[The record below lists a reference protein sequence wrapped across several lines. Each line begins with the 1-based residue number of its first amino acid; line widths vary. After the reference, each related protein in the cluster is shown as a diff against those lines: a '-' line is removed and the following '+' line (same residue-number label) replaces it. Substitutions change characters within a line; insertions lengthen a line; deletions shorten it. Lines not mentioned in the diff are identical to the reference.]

1 MQDKI
6 IIKGA
11 RENNLKNVSLEIP
24 KNKLIVFT
32 GLSGS
37 GKSSLAFATI
47 YAEGRRRYIES
58 LSAYARQFLG
68 GNEKP
73 DVDSIEGLSP
83 AISIDQKTTSHNPRS
98 TVGTVTEIYDYL
110 RLFYARVGTP
120 FCVNGHGEINA
131 VSIKEIINKIKDNT
145 QENEQVYI
153 LAPVVRS
160 KKGSHK
166 DLLIK
171 LLSDGF
177 IRVIIDGEVRMLDQE
192 IELEKNIRHDID
204 IVIDRLFFHDDEEIG
219 SRMYGAIEIAVDY
232 ADKLVKIKYPET
244 DNKEDRTFSTSYSC
258 SVCGFNIPELEP
270 RLFSFN
276 APLGACDDC
285 DGLGVRLKSDADLI
299 IPDPSLSIMQG
310 GVIYFKNFLGTD
322 NLEWQ
327 RFRTLCDFYYID
339 LNLPIEKLT
348 AKQRKVILKGSEE
361 AIEIKL
367 VSSSGRRYD
376 SYEHIEG
383 VADLIQRRYFETKSE
398 EIRKWYTKF
407 MSSTV
412 CETCSG
418 ARLNPT
424 ALTIKINNKNIF
436 EFTSMSIADELG
448 FILNVKLS
456 KTQAQIANLVLTE
469 ITNRISFLSEVGL
482 GYLDLARTATTLS
495 GGEAQRIRL
504 AKQIGSQLTGILYVL
519 DEPSI
524 GLHQRD
530 NDKLINTLKHL
541 RDLGNTLIVVEHDE
555 DTMKVAD
562 WIVDVGP
569 RAGENGGEISFSGT
583 YDQILKSNT
592 ITGKYLS
599 GAEKVE
605 VPKKRRVGNNRK
617 IEILGA
623 RENNLRNVNVTIPL
637 NKFVCITGVSGSGK
651 STLLEDIIYK
661 GIRKNLARE
670 NITTGKFA
678 KMKGLENI
686 DKVIFISQEPIG
698 KTPRSNPAT
707 YTSVFDD
714 IRDLFTNLPEAK
726 IRGYKKGR
734 FSFNVSG
741 GRCEH
746 CYGDGVITIS
756 MQFMPSVEVVCE
768 VCEGKRYNDETL
780 QVKFKDKTIS
790 DVLEMTVATA
800 AKFFENIPSIK
811 QKLDTILEVGLDYI
825 KLGQSA
831 TTLSGGEAQRIKLS
845 TYLLK
850 KQTGKTM
857 FLLDEPTTGLHVD
870 DVKRLLHV
878 LNKLV
883 NLGNSVVSIEH
894 NLDFIKT
901 VDHIIDLGPD
911 GGVNGGLIVAQG
923 TPEQV
928 ADTKGSYTGEYLKGY
943 LYNDTNR

>member
-1 MQDKI
+1 MENKI
-6 IIKGA
+6 VIKGA
-11 RENNLKNVSLEIP
+11 RENNLKNVDLEIP
-24 KNKLIVFT
+24 KNKLVVFT

-110 RLFYARVGTP
+110 RLLYARVGTP
-120 FCVNGHGEINA
+120 YCINGHGQIHA
-131 VSIKEIINKIKDNT
+131 ATIKEIINNIKSTTED
-145 QENEQVYI
+145 NEQVYV
-153 LAPVVRS
+153 LSPVVRD
-160 KKGSHK
+160 KKGTHK
-166 DLLIK
+166 DLLAK
-171 LLSDGF
+171 LLAEGF
-177 IRVIIDGEVRMLDQE
+177 IRVSINGEIKMLEEEIILD
-192 IELEKNIRHDID
+192 KNQRHNID
-204 IVIDRLFFHDDEEIG
+204 IVVDRLIYHNDDEVH
-219 SRMYGAIEIAVDY
+219 SRLFSAIEIALQY
-232 ADKLVKIKYPET
+232 SNSLVKIKYPET
-244 DNKEDRTFSTSYSC
+244 ENKEDNLFSNSYSC
-258 SVCGFNIPELEP
+258 NVCGFNIPELEP

-276 APLGACDDC
+276 APLGACGDC
-285 DGLGVRLKSDADLI
+285 DGLGVRLVSDPELI
-299 IPDPSLSIMQG
+299 IPDKSLSINQG
-310 GVIYFKNFLGTD
+310 GVVYFKNFLNTD

-327 RFRTLCDFYYID
+327 KFKILCDYYYID
-339 LNLPIEKLT
+339 MNLPIDQLT
-348 AKQRKVILKGSEE
+348 NKQIKAILRGSEE
-361 AIEIKL
+361 QIEIKL
-367 VSSSGRRYD
+367 LSSSGRRYD
-376 SYEHIEG
+376 SYDFVEG

-407 MSSTV
+407 MSSSV
-412 CETCSG
+412 CQSCDG

-424 ALTIKINNKNIF
+424 ALSIKIADKNIF
-436 EFTSMSIADELG
+436 DFTKMSIQDELE
-448 FILNVKLS
+448 FILNVELTQ
-456 KTQAQIANLVLTE
+456 TQAQIANLVLTE
-469 ITNRISFLSEVGL
+469 ITNRISFLNEVGL

-530 NDKLINTLKHL
+530 NDKLIKTLKHL

-555 DTMKVAD
+555 DTMKTAD

-569 RAGENGGEISFSGT
+569 QAGEHGGQITFSGT
-583 YDQILKSNT
+583 YDEILKSDT
-592 ITGKYLS
+592 ITGRYLS
-599 GAEKVE
+599 GKESIP
-605 VPKKRRVGNNRK
+605 VPKKRRSGNGQK
-617 IEILGA
+617 IDIVGA
-623 RENNLRNVNVTIPL
+623 RENNLKNVNVSIPL
-637 NKFVCITGVSGSGK
+637 NKFIAITGVSGSGK

-670 NITTGKFA
+670 TIVTGKFS
-678 KMKGLENI
+678 KMNGLENI

-707 YTSVFDD
+707 YTGVFDD

-734 FSFNVSG
+734 FSFNVPG

-746 CYGDGVITIS
+746 CFGDGVITIS

-768 VCEGKRYNDETL
+768 ICEGKRYNDETL
-780 QVKFKDKTIS
+780 QVKFKEKTIA
-790 DVLEMTVATA
+790 DVLNMTVETA
-800 AKFFENIPSIK
+800 AAFFENIPSIK
-811 QKLDTILEVGLDYI
+811 DKLDTILEVGLGYI
-825 KLGQSA
+825 RLGQSA

-857 FLLDEPTTGLHVD
+857 FLLDEPTTGLHID
-870 DVKRLLHV
+870 DVKRLVHV

-883 NLGNSVVSIEH
+883 DLGNTVVAIEH
-894 NLDFIKT
+894 NLDFIK
-901 VDHIIDLGPD
+901 VADHVIDLGPE
-911 GGVNGGLIVAQG
+911 GGIGGGLIVAAG

-928 ADTKGSYTGEYLKGY
+928 ADTKGSYTGTYLKEY
-943 LYNDTNR
+943 LYNDFSR